1 MKLSSLFTT
10 LALLACTSLTM
21 IGCADIGATG
31 EDPYGATDKILGGR
45 NAKAP
50 DWMVSILRNGRI
62 HCGGTLIHKRW
73 VLTAAHCVDTYHK
86 SEYTVCVG
94 KSRISGCTAQDMSGV
109 RRIIRHRSFDRSVPE
124 NGHDI
129 AVLKLKKEFNN
140 RNLSPLALE
149 GDEPSGSPKVRA
161 RGWGVSGYEEGFDY
175 PDRLQMVDLRYLNNE
190 RCSQLRPGLND
201 NLICIKPVGRSGRAS
216 RRGTCNGDSGGPIH
230 FNGIQLGVTSYGSAN
245 AAGQCTPDLP
255 DVYTRVSSFS
265 NWIQNKT
272 NGDVVIN

>member
-230 FNGIQLGVTSYGSAN
+230 FNGIQLGIASYVSVNGVK
-245 AAGQCTPDLP
+245 QCTSDRP
-255 DVYTRVSSFS
+255 DVYTRISSLS
-265 NWIQNKT
+265 DWIQNKT

>member
-1 MKLSSLFTT
+1 MKLSSLFTA

-21 IGCADIGATG
+21 IGCADIGTTG

-94 KSRISGCTAQDMSGV
+94 KSRI
-109 RRIIRHRSFDRSVPE
+109 
-124 NGHDI
+124 NG
-129 AVLKLKKEFNN
+129 N
-140 RNLSPLALE
+140 
-149 GDEPSGSPKVRA
+149 PKVRA
-161 RGWGVSGYEEGFDY
+161 RGWGISSYNGGPSV
-175 PDRLQMVDLRYLNNE
+175 PDRLQELELRYLSTE
-190 RCSQLRPGLND
+190 ECSQFYPGLSD
-201 NLICIKPVGRSGRAS
+201 TLICIQPKGRDGRAARQS
-216 RRGTCNGDSGGPIH
+216 VCNGDSGGPIH
-230 FNGIQLGVTSYGSAN
+230 FRGLQLGVTSFGHVN
-245 AAGQCTPDLP
+245 EAGQCAPDRP
-255 DVYTRVSSFS
+255 NVYTRVSSFS